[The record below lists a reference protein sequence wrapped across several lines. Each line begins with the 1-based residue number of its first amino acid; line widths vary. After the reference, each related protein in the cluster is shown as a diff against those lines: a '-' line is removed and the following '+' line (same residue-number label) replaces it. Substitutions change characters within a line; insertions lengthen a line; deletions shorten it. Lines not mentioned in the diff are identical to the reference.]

1 MHWNYKAKQTSFYG
15 MFISIIMM
23 ICQMQICNLLICS
36 RIIIFKTLTSCE
48 QNITLKRVL
57 NQSHVDNTIQ
67 QPVKKL
73 NCIRKLQNFT
83 TVQYLYFIV
92 GNTWTNT
99 FWVGIISLILS
110 SIVKKII
117 SVTET
122 HKESTKTYLLELTPY
137 KGLCIVIRLLNGH

>member
-73 NCIRKLQNFT
+73 NCIRKLHNFT
-83 TVQYLYFIV
+83 TVQSLYSTV
-92 GNTWTNT
+92 GNTWMNT
-99 FWVGIISLILS
+99 FWVGILSLIS

>member
-23 ICQMQICNLLICS
+23 ICQMQMCNLDISSSMML
-36 RIIIFKTLTSCE
+36 FKTLTSCE
-48 QNITLKRVL
+48 QNITLKRAL
-57 NQSHVDNTIQ
+57 NQNHVENTIQ
-67 QPVKKL
+67 QPAKKL
-73 NCIRKLQNFT
+73 NCMRKLHNIT
-83 TVQYLYFIV
+83 TVQSLYSMV

-99 FWVGIISLILS
+99 FWVGILSLIS

-137 KGLCIVIRLLNGH
+137 KSLCIVIRLLNGR